1 MIKKLLTI
9 GMLITMFANDSYIC
23 AAYKRTAPVA
33 INPLKTRR
41 KIKKIKK
48 RNKHIK
54 VETRA
59 PTFGE
64 IVMTASFCLLGVCG
78 GACFYYSDED
88 SLQEGERYHAVEVLS
103 VGAVGGAACGV
114 CALVVCNC
122 IKGKNN

>member
-1 MIKKLLTI
+1 MQFIGIIILIICEWHKILSTINILEHNDRKKLLTI

-64 IVMTASFCLLGVCG
+64 IVMTASFCLLGACG
-78 GACFYYSDED
+78 GAFVFIIPMKIH
-88 SLQEGERYHAVEVLS
+88 LARR
-103 VGAVGGAACGV
+103 
-114 CALVVCNC
+114 
-122 IKGKNN
+122 